1 MIVVVVVSMAD
12 WLFTYGM
19 DRTEMQI
26 AAHKRS
32 ETKIVDFVLRILVAP
47 KWLEC

>member
-1 MIVVVVVSMAD
+1 LIVVVVVSMAD

-32 ETKIVDFVLRILVAP
+32 ETKIVGFMLPILVEP
-47 KWLEC
+47 ERLEC